1 MPGNG
6 SHTIP
11 GFGTSTVISVE
22 EQALLGITRN
32 RGRFRVRHPVLA
44 VAAAT
49 VVMVATGCGALGM
62 DNSNASP
69 GRSGLEKS
77 TLKVSILPTTDLAP
91 FWLAQ
96 DDGYFQAEGLTVE
109 SVVAASGQA
118 SLTKAISGDAD
129 IAFST
134 YPPFFTAKKAGAA
147 DMELVADA
155 TSVNAK
161 SNAIVTVPNSPVKT
175 VFDLA
180 GKKIAI
186 TAKNTASDLLTR
198 SVMQDHG
205 VDFRT
210 VKWVQIQLPNIAA
223 ALQQGQADAA
233 YLPEPYVTQAAR
245 TVGATPVIDI
255 NTGATQDFPLTGYGA
270 TKKWVHD
277 NPKTLAA
284 FQRAMQRA
292 TSEATNDR
300 GKVEPLLVRYAQID
314 EDTAKLLTLPG
325 YGSILDPRRLQRVPD
340 LLLQLG
346 AIDSPIDVNSMIAP
360 QARK

>member
-1 MPGNG
+1 LFGIARSSG
-6 SHTIP
+6 RDRARHATLTLAALTTVTI
-11 GFGTSTVISVE
+11 V
-22 EQALLGITRN
+22 
-32 RGRFRVRHPVLA
+32 
-44 VAAAT
+44 
-49 VVMVATGCGALGM
+49 TGCGALGL
-62 DNSNASP
+62 DTSNASSS
-69 GRSGLEKS
+69 GSGLEKS
-77 TLKVSILPTTDLAP
+77 TLKVSILPTTDLGP

-96 DDGYFQAEGLTVE
+96 DSGYFKAEGLNVD
-109 SVVAASGQA
+109 SVVASSGQA

-134 YPPFFTAKKAGAA
+134 YPPFFIAKSTGTA

-161 SNAIVTVPNSPVKT
+161 TNAIVTVPNSPVKT
-175 VFDLA
+175 VFDLS

-205 VDFRT
+205 VKFDN
-210 VKWVQIQLPNIAA
+210 VKWVLIPLPNIAA
-223 ALQQGQADAA
+223 ALQEGQADAA
-233 YLPEPYVTQAAR
+233 YLPEPYITQAAK
-245 TVGATPVIDI
+245 TAGAIPVVDI

-270 TKKWVHD
+270 TKKWVRE

-284 FQRAMQRA
+284 FQRAMQKA
-292 TSEATNDR
+292 THEATNDR
-300 GKVEPLLVRYAQID
+300 AKVEPLLVRFAKID

-325 YGSILDPRRLQRVPD
+325 YGSSLDSRRLQRVPD

-346 AIDSPIDVNSMIAP
+346 AIQSPIDVNSMIGP
-360 QARK
+360 QIAR

>member
-1 MPGNG
+1 M
-6 SHTIP
+6 
-11 GFGTSTVISVE
+11 FGIARSS
-22 EQALLGITRN
+22 G
-32 RGRFRVRHPVLA
+32 RVRHAALA
-44 VAAAT
+44 FAA
-49 VVMVATGCGALGM
+49 VMIVSGCGALGATS
-62 DNSNASP
+62 SNTS
-69 GRSGLEKS
+69 SGSRDLEKS
-77 TLKVSILPTTDLAP
+77 TLKVSILPTTDLGP

-96 DDGYFQAEGLTVE
+96 DSGYFKDEGL
-109 SVVAASGQA
+109 SVDSVIASSGQA
-118 SLTKAISGDAD
+118 SMTKAISGEAD

-134 YPPFFTAKKAGAA
+134 YPPFFTARGSGAA

-175 VFDLA
+175 IFDLS

-198 SVMQDHG
+198 SVMQDHN
-205 VDFRT
+205 VDFST
-210 VKWVQIQLPNIAA
+210 VKWVLIPLPNIAA

-233 YLPEPYVTQAAR
+233 YLPEPYITQAAK
-245 TVGATPVIDI
+245 TVGAIPVIDI
-255 NTGATQDFPLTGYGA
+255 NSGATQDFPLTGYGA
-270 TKKWVHD
+270 TKTWVRE

-292 TSEATNDR
+292 THDAVNDR
-300 GKVEPLLVRYAQID
+300 AKVEPLLVRFAKID

-325 YGSILDPRRLQRVPD
+325 YGSILDSRRLQRVPD

-346 AIDSPIDVNSMIAP
+346 AIPGPIDVNSMIGP
-360 QARK
+360 QAGR

>member
-1 MPGNG
+1 M
-6 SHTIP
+6 
-11 GFGTSTVISVE
+11 FGIARSS
-22 EQALLGITRN
+22 G
-32 RGRFRVRHPVLA
+32 RVRACRAALALAAVTVL
-44 VAAAT
+44 
-49 VVMVATGCGALGM
+49 TGCAALGSTSS
-62 DNSNASP
+62 DTSSS
-69 GRSGLEKS
+69 GSGLEKP

-96 DDGYFQAEGLTVE
+96 DSGYFKDEGLTVD

-118 SLTKAISGDAD
+118 SLAKSISGEAD

-134 YPPFFTAKKAGAA
+134 YPPFFTARSSGAA
-147 DMELVADA
+147 DMQLVADA

-175 VFDLA
+175 IFDLA
-180 GKKIAI
+180 DKKIAI

-205 VDFRT
+205 VDYSK
-210 VKWVQIQLPNIAA
+210 VKWVLIPLPNIAA

-233 YLPEPYVTQAAR
+233 YLPEPYITQAAK
-245 TVGATPVIDI
+245 TVGAIPVIDI
-255 NTGATQDFPLTGYGA
+255 NSGATQDFPLTGYGA
-270 TKKWVHD
+270 TRKWVRE
-277 NPKTLAA
+277 NPKTLSA

-292 TSEATNDR
+292 THEATNDR
-300 GKVEPLLVRYAQID
+300 SKVEPLLVRFAKID

-325 YGSILDPRRLQRVPD
+325 YGSTLDSRRLQRVPD

-346 AIDSPIDVNSMIAP
+346 VIPSPIDVNSMIGP
-360 QARK
+360 QAGR

>member
-1 MPGNG
+1 M
-6 SHTIP
+6 
-11 GFGTSTVISVE
+11 FGIASSS
-22 EQALLGITRN
+22 G
-32 RGRFRVRHPVLA
+32 RVRAALA
-44 VAAAT
+44 IAAVT
-49 VVMVATGCGALGM
+49 VVTGCGALGSVT
-62 DNSNASP
+62 SNASSS
-69 GRSGLEKS
+69 GSGLEKV

-96 DDGYFQAEGLTVE
+96 DSGYFEAEGLTVE
-109 SVVAASGQA
+109 SVIAASGQA
-118 SLTKAISGDAD
+118 SLTKSISGDVD

-134 YPPFFTAKKAGAA
+134 YPPFFTAKSTGAA

-175 VFDLA
+175 IFDLA

-198 SVMQDHG
+198 SVMQDHN
-205 VDFRT
+205 VDYGK
-210 VKWVQIQLPNIAA
+210 VNWVLIPLPNIAA

-233 YLPEPYVTQAAR
+233 YLPEPYITQAAK
-245 TVGATPVIDI
+245 TAGAIPIVDI

-270 TKKWVHD
+270 TKKWVRE

-292 TSEATNDR
+292 THDAVNDR
-300 GKVEPLLVRYAQID
+300 AKVEPLLVRFAKID

-325 YGSILDPRRLQRVPD
+325 YGSILDARRLQRVPD

-346 AIDSPIDVNSMIAP
+346 AIPNPIDVNSMIGP
-360 QARK
+360 QAGR